1 MCSSLSSA
9 MQHALTLVFV
19 ETKRGADVLEG
30 WLLRSGFSAVAIHG
44 DKVQMVCMFYLPF
57 ISSFVI
63 RVPSS
68 LMPYR
73 YRFIFIA
80 LVHFYVFLPF
90 LVPPLMLAKYTN
102 TPYITLTRS
111 YPSNKKYISVPF
123 ILGGCCI
130 P

>member
-1 MCSSLSSA
+1 MLFVGYLILCSSLSSA

-73 YRFIFIA
+73 YRFSFQTFYSFLETRAINSQMSWLITFIT
-80 LVHFYVFLPF
+80 FW
-90 LVPPLMLAKYTN
+90 K
-102 TPYITLTRS
+102 R
-111 YPSNKKYISVPF
+111 
-123 ILGGCCI
+123 G
-130 P
+130 